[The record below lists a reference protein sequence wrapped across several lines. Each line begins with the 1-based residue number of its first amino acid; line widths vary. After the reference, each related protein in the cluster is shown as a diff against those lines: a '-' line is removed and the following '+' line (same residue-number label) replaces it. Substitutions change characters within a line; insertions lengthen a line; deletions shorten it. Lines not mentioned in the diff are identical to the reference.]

1 MSMRTDKR
9 AAAEAAMVDKGAVM
23 VDKGAVTV
31 DKEAVVVDTGVVT
44 VDVGAAEA
52 VGVAEAVEK
61 SK

>member
-1 MSMRTDKR
+1 MTMRKDKR
-9 AAAEAAMVDKGAVM
+9 AAAEAAMM
-23 VDKGAVTV
+23 DKGAVTV